1 MSVLPTLKPEEL
13 VRILEK
19 FGYQRYRQKGSHL
32 IMIKKGSYYH
42 PVVPLH
48 NSDIKKGTLRAI
60 IRQTGMTVEQ
70 FLSYE

>member
-32 IMIKKGSYYH
+32 IMIKKGSYY
-42 PVVPLH
+42 LQ
-48 NSDIKKGTLRAI
+48 L
-60 IRQTGMTVEQ
+60 
-70 FLSYE
+70 FLSITAISRKEHCEQLFAKQA